1 MSDLRELYQE
11 VILDHSRH
19 PRHFGVLDD
28 ADLQADGHNPL
39 CGDRITVFLRTRDD
53 GVEEATF
60 HGSGCAISMA
70 SASMM
75 TEAVRGATSAEIDR
89 RFQLFHDLVT
99 GKLDFDEVSGE
110 LGKLAIFAG
119 VCKFPVRV
127 KCATLAWHTLRAA
140 LERRSDPVSTEQP
153 EPAADDKPSTTVPE
167 QLRERVIEVLK
178 TCYDPEIPVD
188 IYELGLI
195 YDVTAHEQGHVD
207 VKMTLTSPMC
217 PVAGSLPGE
226 VEAKVRGV
234 DGVTGAR
241 VELVWDP
248 PWDQDMMS
256 EAARLKLGFF

>member
-1 MSDLRELYQE
+1 MSEDLRELYQE

-99 GKLDFDEVSGE
+99 GKLDFDDRTETSLRGD
-110 LGKLAIFAG
+110 GAKL
-119 VCKFPVRV
+119 
-127 KCATLAWHTLRAA
+127 
-140 LERRSDPVSTEQP
+140 S
-153 EPAADDKPSTTVPE
+153 
-167 QLRERVIEVLK
+167 
-178 TCYDPEIPVD
+178 
-188 IYELGLI
+188 
-195 YDVTAHEQGHVD
+195 
-207 VKMTLTSPMC
+207 
-217 PVAGSLPGE
+217 
-226 VEAKVRGV
+226 
-234 DGVTGAR
+234 AR
-241 VELVWDP
+241 VLPSLEDL
-248 PWDQDMMS
+248 
-256 EAARLKLGFF
+256 FFDLTAGDSPAFVSLSKEEK